1 MNVDDKTDLNAQI
14 GGSHLEEKDANEERQ
29 DEGQTNVDEQ
39 TNLNAQME
47 GSQLE
52 IKDSVHNEKDEK
64 ETTNEKNDERM
75 KIVTEK
81 NDEDMKIMKGNEN
94 TDKEMK
100 KVNEYIENSHENG
113 LKKEEVD
120 LALQNI
126 GLQVIKEKQKDDV
139 TIIVTQSE
147 NEQIESVEV
156 TDSDSRKSNLEK
168 LEEELC
174 VAR

>member
-1 MNVDDKTDLNAQI
+1 M
-14 GGSHLEEKDANEERQ
+14 
-29 DEGQTNVDEQ
+29 
-39 TNLNAQME
+39 
-47 GSQLE
+47 E

-64 ETTNEKNDERM
+64 ETINEKNDERM
-75 KIVTEK
+75 KIVTKK

-100 KVNEYIENSHENG
+100 KVNEYTKNGHDNG

-126 GLQVIKEKQKDDV
+126 GLEVIKEKEKDDV

-168 LEEELC
+168 LEEE
-174 VAR
+174 VESTRRY